1 MHIYISGSLAYD
13 RIMDFPDKFANHIL
27 PEKIH
32 ILNVCFLVQGLKE
45 RFGGTAGN
53 IAYSLSLLDEQPT
66 ILAPVGNDFDRYTRW
81 LKDCGISLDGIQHI
95 QEVPTASAYI
105 TTDQADNQITA
116 FNPAAMNFSTHQSFD
131 EFKTEQSL
139 AIVSPGNLEDMQEY
153 PKKYKELSLP
163 YIFDP
168 GQNIP
173 AFSGDQ
179 LKEMISGSYALI
191 ANDYEL
197 SLIMEATHED
207 KKGLLKLTSLIITT
221 LGEQGSIVTD
231 IDKETH
237 IPTAKVAN
245 PVDPTGAGDA
255 FRAGFIKG
263 ISMAKDNVQAA
274 QIGSVCASFCV
285 EQLGTQEHSFSQ
297 KEFWQRYFETFDS

>member
-53 IAYSLSLLDEQPT
+53 IAYSLSLLNEQPT

-81 LKDCGISLDGIQHI
+81 LKDCGISLAGIQHI

-131 EFKTEQSL
+131 DFKTEQSL

-163 YIFDP
+163 YILDP

-173 AFSGDQ
+173 AFSGQQ
-179 LKEMISGSYALI
+179 LKEMISGAYALI

-197 SLIMEATHED
+197 NLIMESTHED
-207 KKGLLKLTSLIITT
+207 KNGLLKLTSLIITT

-231 IDKETH
+231 NDKETH

-285 EQLGTQEHSFSQ
+285 ERLGTQEHSFTEE
-297 KEFWQRYFETFDS
+297 EFWQRYNENFDS

>member
-131 EFKTEQSL
+131 EFKTEQ
-139 AIVSPGNLEDMQEY
+139 
-153 PKKYKELSLP
+153 
-163 YIFDP
+163 
-168 GQNIP
+168 
-173 AFSGDQ
+173 
-179 LKEMISGSYALI
+179 
-191 ANDYEL
+191 
-197 SLIMEATHED
+197 
-207 KKGLLKLTSLIITT
+207 
-221 LGEQGSIVTD
+221 
-231 IDKETH
+231 
-237 IPTAKVAN
+237 
-245 PVDPTGAGDA
+245 
-255 FRAGFIKG
+255 
-263 ISMAKDNVQAA
+263 
-274 QIGSVCASFCV
+274 
-285 EQLGTQEHSFSQ
+285 
-297 KEFWQRYFETFDS
+297 